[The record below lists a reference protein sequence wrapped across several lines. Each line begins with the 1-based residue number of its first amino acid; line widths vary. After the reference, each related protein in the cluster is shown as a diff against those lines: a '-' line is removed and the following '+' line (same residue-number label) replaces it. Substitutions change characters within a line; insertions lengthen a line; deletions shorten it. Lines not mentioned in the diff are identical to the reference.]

1 MRRLIK
7 LHFFG
12 EKWFHKFFCTFFAD
26 CRTLYSCTALY
37 CTSSTEGVQKWPEQ
51 RHPMWYYR
59 TWNRRQLILVGKK
72 MKDHC
77 YNDAVGA
84 KSKKFT
90 LNSIVSIF
98 FSRFLYCRLIP
109 SQKSL
114 LLGNDYYIIRTYVL
128 HNSRVNHNFQN
139 SLRIQYIL
147 SKTSLIL

>member
-1 MRRLIK
+1 MLHEMIQGNSEK
-7 LHFFG
+7 LNIN
-12 EKWFHKFFCTFFAD
+12 WTFQSNIYPIVK
-26 CRTLYSCTALY
+26 CS
-37 CTSSTEGVQKWPEQ
+37 SSTEGVQKWLEQ

-59 TWNRRQLILVGKK
+59 TWNRRQLILVVGKRWK
-72 MKDHC
+72 I
-77 YNDAVGA
+77 AA

-128 HNSRVNHNFQN
+128 YNPRVNQNFQKKKYIFKIESN
-139 SLRIQYIL
+139 SISEVNFKFKGMLH
-147 SKTSLIL
+147 